1 MVGQGRDSRAVQPAH
16 GLQLFQQ
23 RRRDELSRVAAGHD
37 AIVPEDDGLAVDVAE
52 VVHRR
57 VPARCIRGAL
67 SAAAGVRGTGG
78 AGGGFIAT
86 DAPVSKM
93 HAVPAGTLNSTRFGM
108 LSRLIPT
115 PLSCRKA
122 SEPKISAGR
131 APSL

>member
-67 SAAAGVRGTGG
+67 SATAGAWDGW
-78 AGGGFIAT
+78 GGGGVIAT